1 MATKAELVKQ
11 LRELTQAGMSDC
23 VKALGECNDDLEAA
37 QKWLREKGMAKAN
50 KKAGAVAYEGIVKSG
65 VKGDKALIIEVNS
78 QTDFTAKNE
87 NFIKLTNDMFD
98 AIMDQAKDDAGI
110 NNVKVNGTPLLEAG
124 VQLTATTGEKIAFRR
139 ANILTK
145 GANET
150 FATYT
155 HNNNRIA
162 VLLVIEGKI
171 SEEDAK
177 DIAMH
182 TAAMAP
188 RYLDEN
194 SVDQTWLASERDILK
209 KQYEDELSHLPDGKA
224 KEEKLKRSDAIIN
237 GKVSK
242 LLKEICL
249 VDQPFVKDNSMT
261 VAAFAKKAGGTI
273 KKMIRY
279 ELGEGIEKKES
290 NFADEVA
297 AQMGGK

>member
-1 MATKAELVKQ
+1 MATRAELVKQ

-23 VKALGECNDDLEAA
+23 MKALAECNDDIESA

-50 KKAGAVAYEGIVKSG
+50 KKAGAIAYEGIVCSNAID
-65 VKGDKALIIEVNS
+65 DKALIIEVNS

-87 NFIKLTNDMFD
+87 NFINLVENIFNS
-98 AIMDQAKDDAGI
+98 IISQANSDEDIEK
-110 NNVKVNGTPLLEAG
+110 VTVNGTPLLEAG

-139 ANILTK
+139 ANIIK
-145 GANET
+145 KESNQM

-155 HNNNRIA
+155 HTNKRIA
-162 VLLVIEGKI
+162 VLLLIEGNM
-171 SEEDAK
+171 SEEAAK
-177 DIAMH
+177 DVAMH
-182 TAAMAP
+182 AAAMAP
-188 RYLDEN
+188 KYLNQD
-194 SVDQTWLASERDILK
+194 SVDPIWLASEKEILE
-209 KQYEDELSHLPDGKA
+209 KQYQEEMAQLPDGKA
-224 KEEKLKRSDAIIN
+224 KEEKLKRADIIIQ

-249 VDQPFVKDNSMT
+249 VDQLFVKDNSMT
-261 VAAFAKKAGGTI
+261 VAEFAKKNGGNI
-273 KKMIRY
+273 VKMFRY

>member
-23 VKALGECNDDLEAA
+23 VKALAECNDDLESA

-50 KKAGAVAYEGIVKSG
+50 KKAGAIAYEGIVKSEARG
-65 VKGDKALIIEVNS
+65 NKAVIMEVNS

-87 NFIKLTNDMFD
+87 NFIKLTNDIFD
-98 AIMDQAKDDAGI
+98 AIMNQVNDDSQI
-110 NNVKVNGTPLLEAG
+110 MNVSVNGTPITEAG

-139 ANILTK
+139 GNIITK
-145 GANET
+145 NDNET
-150 FATYT
+150 FAIYT
-155 HNNNRIA
+155 HDNKRIA
-162 VLLVIEGKI
+162 VALLIEGKI

-177 DIAMH
+177 DLAMH

-188 RYLDEN
+188 KYLDES
-194 SVDQTWLASERDILK
+194 SVDPAWLSSEKEILQ
-209 KQYEDELSHLPDGKA
+209 KQYEEEMAHLPEGKA
-224 KEEKLKRSDAIIN
+224 KEEKLKRADAIIN

-261 VAAFAKKAGGTI
+261 VAAFAKKAGGVI
-273 KKMIRY
+273 KKMYRY

>member
-1 MATKAELVKQ
+1 M
-11 LRELTQAGMSDC
+11 
-23 VKALGECNDDLEAA
+23 
-37 QKWLREKGMAKAN
+37 
-50 KKAGAVAYEGIVKSG
+50 
-65 VKGDKALIIEVNS
+65 
-78 QTDFTAKNE
+78 
-87 NFIKLTNDMFD
+87 
-98 AIMDQAKDDAGI
+98 
-110 NNVKVNGTPLLEAG
+110 
-124 VQLTATTGEKIAFRR
+124 QLTAIIGEKIAFRR
-139 ANILTK
+139 GNILSK

-155 HNNNRIA
+155 HDNKRIA
-162 VLLVIEGKI
+162 VLLLIEGKI

-177 DIAMH
+177 DLAMH

-188 RYLDEN
+188 KYLDES

-209 KQYEDELSHLPDGKA
+209 KQYEDELAHLPDGKA

-273 KKMIRY
+273 KKMYRY

>member
-11 LRELTQAGMSDC
+11 LRDLTQAGMSDC
-23 VKALGECNDDLEAA
+23 MKALAECNDDLEAA

-50 KKAGAVAYEGIVKSG
+50 KKAGAIAYEGIVRAGSD
-65 VKGDKALIIEVNS
+65 GDKALVMEVNS

-87 NFIKLTNDMFD
+87 NFINLTNGIFNS
-98 AIMDQAKDDAGI
+98 IMNQANCDSDIEK
-110 NNVKVNGTPLLEAG
+110 VTVNGTPLLEAG
-124 VQLTATTGEKIAFRR
+124 MQLTATTGEKIAFRR
-139 ANILTK
+139 ANIISK
-145 GANET
+145 SNNQM

-155 HNNNRIA
+155 HTNNRIA
-162 VLLVIEGKI
+162 VLLLIEGQMN
-171 SEEDAK
+171 EEAAK

-182 TAAMAP
+182 AAAMAP
-188 RYLDEN
+188 KYLDKN
-194 SVDQTWLASERDILK
+194 SVDATWLASEREILQ
-209 KQYEDELSHLPDGKA
+209 KQYQEEMNQLPEGKA
-224 KEEKLKRSDAIIN
+224 KEEKLKRADVIIE

-249 VDQPFVKDNSMT
+249 VDQLFVKDNSMT
-261 VAAFAKKAGGTI
+261 VADYAKKNGGTI
-273 KKMIRY
+273 LKMYRY

>member
-1 MATKAELVKQ
+1 MATRAELVKQ

-23 VKALGECNDDLEAA
+23 MKALAECNDDIEAA

-50 KKAGAVAYEGIVKSG
+50 KKAGAIAYEGIVRAD
-65 VKGDKALIIEVNS
+65 VKGDKALIMEVNS

-87 NFIKLTNDMFD
+87 NFIKLTNDIFNS
-98 AIMDQAKDDAGI
+98 IIDQANADNDI
-110 NNVKVNGTPLLEAG
+110 ENVKVNDTPLLEAG
-124 VQLTATTGEKIAFRR
+124 IQLTATTGEKIAFRR
-139 ANILTK
+139 ANIVK
-145 GANET
+145 KENNQM

-155 HNNNRIA
+155 HTNNRIA
-162 VLLVIEGKI
+162 VLLLIEGDMNQ
-171 SEEDAK
+171 EAAK

-182 TAAMAP
+182 AAAMAP
-188 RYLDEN
+188 KYLNQD
-194 SVDQTWLASERDILK
+194 SVDSSWLATEKEILQ
-209 KQYEDELSHLPDGKA
+209 KQYEEEMAQLPDGKA
-224 KEEKLKRSDAIIN
+224 KEEKLKRADVIIQ

-249 VDQPFVKDNSMT
+249 VDQLFVKDNSMT
-261 VAAFAKKAGGTI
+261 VADFAKKNGGTI
-273 KKMIRY
+273 IKMFRY